1 MKFKVI
7 SKETGFTVELAETKS
22 EKRLEIK
29 NLELE
34 EPFLLTAD
42 SIISEIKNRTIEYFN
57 CEDVEFLPPD
67 NEVDNKSCGIMLN
80 NKQSFESN

>member
-1 MKFKVI
+1 MKFRVI

-34 EPFLLTAD
+34 EPFLCTVK
-42 SIISEIKNRTIEYFN
+42 SIMSEIKNRTSEYFN
-57 CEDVEFLPPD
+57 CSDVELLID
-67 NEVDNKSCGIMLN
+67 NEVERKFYIIILS

>member
-34 EPFLLTAD
+34 EPFLCTVE
-42 SIISEIKNRTIEYFN
+42 SITSEIKNRASKYFDCDEAELITDDEAERKFYRTI
-57 CEDVEFLPPD
+57 L
-67 NEVDNKSCGIMLN
+67 S
-80 NKQSFESN
+80 NKQSFESD

>member
-34 EPFLLTAD
+34 EPFLCTVE
-42 SIISEIKNRTIEYFN
+42 SIMSEIRNRTSKYFD
-57 CEDVEFLPPD
+57 CDEVELLTD
-67 NEVDNKSCGIMLN
+67 NEAERKFYRIILS
-80 NKQSFESN
+80 NKQSFESD